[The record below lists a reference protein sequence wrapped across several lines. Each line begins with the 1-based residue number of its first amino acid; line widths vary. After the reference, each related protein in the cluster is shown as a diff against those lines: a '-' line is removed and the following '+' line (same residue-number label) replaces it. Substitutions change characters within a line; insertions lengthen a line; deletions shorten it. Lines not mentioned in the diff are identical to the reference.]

1 MQDLLNTA
9 IVRLDSPAT
18 AFLAACAVSY
28 LIQSKKP
35 GASLTRAFAAG
46 LRAGLVVAERI
57 NSEAWQP
64 TP

>member
-18 AFLAACAVSY
+18 AFLAACAVSCMAQRDGIK
-28 LIQSKKP
+28 LS
-35 GASLTRAFAAG
+35 RAFAAG
-46 LRAGLVVAERI
+46 VRAALAVSDRI
-57 NSEAWQP
+57 NSAAWQP

>member
-18 AFLAACAVSY
+18 AFLAACTVSCLAQRGGVNLSRAFTAGMRAALAVSN
-28 LIQSKKP
+28 
-35 GASLTRAFAAG
+35 
-46 LRAGLVVAERI
+46 RI